1 MKTFFNILQTL
12 INKKDK
18 LYPDENNLFIFEISN
33 SNNNDFIYVYS
44 LIQSIHDKQQTSNYD
59 TNVYKNASAKMK
71 ALNLFLENIF
81 YNDETKDS
89 LFNIFS
95 LAQKHYFSF
104 LKFANI
110 YKLKKSQIVVNTDL
124 MLNVIDQNHKNT
136 FTIVENKKQY
146 LFTLNELI
154 SIIENAIGNSPHFF
168 SQPLW
173 PLNPYTNQKLLMST
187 LYNIYFKMKQSGRV
201 ISLLFHY
208 LFLEHFNLVSFSEK
222 HESYIR
228 ETAIYK
234 HVFNSPYSYLY
245 EDIIGMLYNNVYTR
259 ALPIHEDFPKET
271 LVQIFRPF
279 LYYYYII
286 SYGENDYT
294 KTYKYRIILNKKFQK
309 FCEFN
314 SMFGRKIIKLIKKF
328 GKVIKT
334 EISFNTDHISFY
346 NIYVNTNSLHY
357 IDNFNQL
364 NNNSVNNSVNNS
376 DINSDSD
383 SNSNSDTEHNIDTEH
398 NNDINYI
405 NQQLD
410 EINNEYND
418 DSSEETGSIS

>member
-12 INKKDK
+12 INKTEKI
-18 LYPDENNLFIFEISN
+18 YPDENTVFFFQQSH
-33 SNNNDFIYVYS
+33 SNDFIYVYS
-44 LIQSIHDKQQTSNYD
+44 LIQSIHEHKKTSNFE
-59 TNVYKNASAKMK
+59 TEVYKNASAKMK
-71 ALNLFLENIF
+71 GLNLFLENMF
-81 YNDETKDS
+81 YDDETKDR
-89 LFNIFS
+89 LFCIFS

-104 LKFANI
+104 LKLFNI
-110 YKLKKSQIVVNTDL
+110 YKLKRSQIVVNTDL
-124 MLNVIDQNHKNT
+124 MLNLIDINNRNT
-136 FTIVENKKQY
+136 FTIIENNKKY

-168 SQPLW
+168 SKPLW

-208 LFLEHFNLVSFSEK
+208 FFLEHFNLDSFSEK

-228 ETAIYK
+228 ERSIYR
-234 HVFNSPYSYLY
+234 HVFNSPYSSLY

-259 ALPIHEDFPKET
+259 VLPIHEDFPKET

-286 SYGENDYT
+286 GYGENDYA
-294 KTYKYRIILNKKFQK
+294 KKFKYRMILNKKLQK

-314 SMFGRKIIKLIKKF
+314 SMFGRKIIKLTKKL

-334 EISFNTDHISFY
+334 EVTFNTDHVSFY
-346 NIYVNTNSLHY
+346 NIHINLDSLY
-357 IDNFNQL
+357 SIGIFTE
-364 NNNSVNNSVNNS
+364 NNNSVNNS
-376 DINSDSD
+376 
-383 SNSNSDTEHNIDTEH
+383 DTDDDTEH

-405 NQQLD
+405 NQQLE
-410 EINNEYND
+410 EINNEYNED
-418 DSSEETGSIS
+418 ENSSEDADSVS

>member
-12 INKKDK
+12 INKKEK
-18 LYPDENNLFIFEISN
+18 LYPDENNKFLFELSN

-44 LIQSIHDKQQTSNYD
+44 LIQSIHDNQKTSSYD
-59 TNVYKNASAKMK
+59 DYVQKNASAKMK
-71 ALNLFLENIF
+71 ALKLFLENMF
-81 YNDETKDS
+81 YNDETKDR
-89 LFNIFS
+89 LFNLFS
-95 LAQKHYFSF
+95 LAQKHYFAF
-104 LKFANI
+104 LKLANM
-110 YKLKKSQIVVNTDL
+110 YKFKKSQVVVNTDL
-124 MLNVIDQNHKNT
+124 MLNLIDTNNRNI
-136 FTIVENKKQY
+136 FTIVENNKKY

-154 SIIENAIGNSPHFF
+154 SIIENAISNSPHFF

-222 HESYIR
+222 YENYIR
-228 ETAIYK
+228 ETAIHR
-234 HVFNSPYSYLY
+234 HVFNSPYAYLY
-245 EDIIGMLYNNVYTR
+245 EDVIDMLYNNVYTR
-259 ALPIHEDFPKET
+259 LLPIHEDFPKET
-271 LVQIFRPF
+271 LVQVFRPF

-286 SYGENDYT
+286 SYGENDYA
-294 KTYKYRIILNKKFQK
+294 KTYKYRMILKKKLQK

-314 SMFGRKIIKLIKKF
+314 SMFGRKNIKLIKKF

-334 EISFNTDHISFY
+334 EIAFNTDHISFY
-346 NIYVNTNSLHY
+346 NIYINPNSLHS
-357 IDNFNQL
+357 IDNFNPL
-364 NNNSVNNSVNNS
+364 NNNNNTVNNNNS
-376 DINSDSD
+376 ISD
-383 SNSNSDTEHNIDTEH
+383 SNNDSISDSNIDSNSDSNSDTEHN
-398 NNDINYI
+398 NDI

-418 DSSEETGSIS
+418 EEETGSIS